1 MSEPKTLS
9 LSDAQLQRLPIFPLP
24 KAQLFPDAI
33 LPLHVFEPRYREL
46 VEHVMREGHNAMGVA
61 TLRPGYEPDYEGRP
75 AVYPTMGAG
84 VIMAS
89 EKQSDG
95 RWNILVRGVS
105 RVRIV
110 AEHDPRHMF
119 REVRAHRLFDEDPP
133 PDDALEER
141 LRALV
146 MQLADHAADASR
158 ALHLILAQAPD
169 AGTLTN
175 LLGAHACSDP
185 RLRQK
190 MLEATDVSRRLE
202 MACNHLG
209 RLLLEVAEPP
219 AGGVDTMH

>member
-1 MSEPKTLS
+1 MSEPKTQS
-9 LSDAQLQRLPIFPLP
+9 LTDAQLERLPIFPLP

-46 VEHVMREGHNAMGVA
+46 VEHVMREGHNALGVA

-75 AVYPTMGAG
+75 AVYPTLGAG
-84 VIMAS
+84 VIMAA
-89 EKQSDG
+89 EKQGDG
-95 RWNILVRGVS
+95 RWNILVRGLT

-110 AEHDPRHMF
+110 AEHDQQHLF
-119 REVRAHRLFDEDPP
+119 REVRAQRLYDEDPA
-133 PDDALEER
+133 DDALEER

-158 ALHLILAQAPD
+158 ALHLILSQAPD
-169 AGTLTN
+169 AASLTN
-175 LLGAHACSDP
+175 LLGAHACSDA

-190 MLEATDVSRRLE
+190 MLETTDVSRRLE